1 MRHRVVDINRVR
13 HRKAR
18 QEFADAY
25 REFRDKKRWV
35 ESKKHWSGPA
45 MTVVIEAMIA
55 DMRSASAR
63 VDQALQELHNAWLK
77 SLGPAR
83 QT

>member
-1 MRHRVVDINRVR
+1 
-13 HRKAR
+13 
-18 QEFADAY
+18 
-25 REFRDKKRWV
+25 
-35 ESKKHWSGPA
+35 

-63 VDQALQELHNAWLK
+63 VDQALQELHKAWLK

-83 QT
+83 RT